1 LVSAIQE
8 KSKEGSMKILLT
20 SFFAWIALAT
30 VAASQHA
37 HSDHADMG
45 GKPNL
50 VLSQPGQGA
59 FAAIAEITEVLRD
72 DPSTDWSKVNITALR
87 EHLIDMDLVAKD
99 ASVIASPT
107 PQGASFVITGDGRTR
122 QAIITMVPAHAP
134 FLAAETGWDVV
145 VEETDSGVTMHVS
158 GDATQIA
165 ALGFIGLMTIGAH
178 HQEHHLMMARGGD
191 VH

>member
-1 LVSAIQE
+1 
-8 KSKEGSMKILLT
+8 MKILLT

-45 GKPNL
+45 RQVNP
-50 VLSQPGQGA
+50 VLSEPGQGA
-59 FAAIAEITEVLRD
+59 FAVIAEITQVLRE

-87 EHLIDMDLVAKD
+87 EHLIDMDLVATD
-99 ASVIASPT
+99 ASVTASPT
-107 PQGASFVITGDGRTR
+107 PQGANFVVTGHGRTQ
-122 QAIITMVPAHAP
+122 QAIKTMVPAHAP
-134 FLAAETGWDVV
+134 FLAAETSWDVA
-145 VEETDSGVTMHVS
+145 VEETDNGVNMRVS